1 MVRDVN
7 SIQLSGSVGE
17 QTGTLGAATG
27 RGVETLLAGKAPSVQ
42 RRENFQT
49 AYIKVRCGKLAL
61 RGSRFG
67 SKANAHAC
75 ES

>member
-27 RGVETLLAGKAPSVQ
+27 RGVETLLAGKAP
-42 RRENFQT
+42 
-49 AYIKVRCGKLAL
+49 RCSGGKISRQLIL
-61 RGSRFG
+61 R
-67 SKANAHAC
+67 
-75 ES
+75 